1 MLVLVRAQCTLT
13 SSCTLN
19 KLVLV
24 QAASWCAVRGRER
37 LGMLLP
43 ESQPASEG
51 QSSFSMPEQEH
62 VAVCICKT
70 VFACLRVCL
79 KIMFNFFL
87 IILVKLYVL
96 PFIFWFACS
105 VWHEGKKSSIIQDG
119 AVTDFHPFILR
130 WTHIIP
136 LDQGFLTLALL
147 IFWARQN
154 LLWEAVLC
162 IVECSAAFLASIH

>member
-1 MLVLVRAQCTLT
+1 MSR
-13 SSCTLN
+13 
-19 KLVLV
+19 
-24 QAASWCAVRGRER
+24 
-37 LGMLLP
+37 
-43 ESQPASEG
+43 QPADVQSEAENWG
-51 QSSFSMPEQEH
+51 RSSFFMAEQEH
-62 VAVCICKT
+62 VAVCICKK

-79 KIMFNFFL
+79 KIMFNFL
-87 IILVKLYVL
+87 KIILVKLYVP

-119 AVTDFHPFILR
+119 AVTDFHLYILR

-154 LLWEAVLC
+154 LL
-162 IVECSAAFLASIH
+162 